1 MIDGFLFL
9 SDYLDLFMVIG
20 YLFLLISTVVLIM
33 ITQYQVKEV
42 AHLVQQVE
50 YWRNQALRKN
60 SLLRTGKGV

>member
-20 YLFLLISTVVLIM
+20 YILLLISTVVLIM

-42 AHLVQQVE
+42 AHLGQQVE